1 MLQLKKRRGAMVVM
15 TGVMFFALVICGA
28 VAIDFGRLWTER
40 WELQSAADAGAL
52 AGALQLMPPRDT
64 LVVTDSARAY
74 VHRNRAMSDTI
85 TVDSVVLGNW
95 NGPTRV
101 WTPAGSP
108 TNAVRVVVSQQ
119 ASNLFMA
126 GFGIPTP
133 RMTARAIAW
142 AAAPV
147 ATTTSC
153 MKPWAIPYES
163 LMYAINTYRG
173 IAITNSSLTRPF
185 DNTLDMAAL
194 QAMSAADRTF
204 NLKLGSGA
212 NGNVQDTISQ
222 AGADAGNMPGN
233 YRAVV
238 LPKLWDYATQ
248 SYPYGQNG
256 PPPGGNVYSNNIS
269 GSTCHGLAVGDSLMT
284 ETGNKVGPTVSAVE
298 PAVCSTIVQSGANIG
313 DCLDAGN
320 NVGVDIKAAF
330 YSCGTGCQGKTAV
343 GVTLLGSFTLMKM
356 YPRGDTGPTPLFDK
370 AQLVGVFK
378 PVQAEGGAGGGSTTL
393 VKLLLVQ

>member
-15 TGVMFFALVICGA
+15 TGIMFFALVICGA

-40 WELQSAADAGAL
+40 WELQASADAGAL

-64 LVVTDSARAY
+64 LVVVDSAQAY
-74 VHRNRAMSDTI
+74 VHNNRAMADTI
-85 TVDSVVLGNW
+85 TVDSVIKGNW
-95 NGPTRV
+95 DGTTRV

-108 TNAVRVVVSQQ
+108 TNAVRVVVSQR

-147 ATTTSC
+147 ATTNSC
-153 MKPWAIPYES
+153 MKPWAIPYEG

-173 IAITNSSLTRPF
+173 ITNTNTTLTRAF
-185 DNTLDMAAL
+185 DFTNDMAAL
-194 QAMSAADRTF
+194 QAMSAAERTF
-204 NLKLGSGA
+204 SLKLGSGT
-212 NGNVQDTISQ
+212 NGNVQDSVTQ
-222 AGADAGNMPGN
+222 AGADVGNMPGN

-248 SYPYGQNG
+248 SYPYGQQG
-256 PPPGGNVYSNNIS
+256 PPPGGQVYRDNIS
-269 GSTCHGLAVGDSLMT
+269 GATCHGLAVGDSLKT
-284 ETGNKVGPTVSAVE
+284 ETGDKVGPTVQAVE
-298 PAVCSTIVQSGANIG
+298 PAVCASIVQVGANIG
-313 DCLDAGN
+313 DCLDASG

-330 YSCGTGCQGKTAV
+330 YSCGTGCQGKSSV
-343 GVTLLGSFTLMKM
+343 HVTMLGSFTMMKM
-356 YPRGDTGPTPLFDK
+356 YPRGDPGQTPLYDK
-370 AQLVGVFK
+370 AQIVGIFK
-378 PVQAEGGAGGGSTTL
+378 PVQATGGAGGGSTTL
-393 VKLLLVQ
+393 VKLILVQ